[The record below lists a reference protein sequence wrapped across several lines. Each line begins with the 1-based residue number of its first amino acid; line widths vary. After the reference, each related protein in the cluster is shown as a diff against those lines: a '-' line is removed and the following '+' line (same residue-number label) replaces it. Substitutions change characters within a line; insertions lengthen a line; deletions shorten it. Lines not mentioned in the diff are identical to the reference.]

1 MAILDAILKKTLF
14 RGTDFGRLL
23 VCYKVHP
30 ILTESVE
37 KPFVAIFGG
46 LKGFF
51 PYIDW
56 TMAISHLRLHS

>member
-1 MAILDAILKKTLF
+1 MAILVAILKKTLF

-46 LKGFF
+46 SNCILTGL
-51 PYIDW
+51 I
-56 TMAISHLRLHS
+56 TI